1 MSVLALLTI
10 LIASIIFVTTLS
22 VRGTL
27 IDETKKRA
35 EDLLGGQTWRL
46 SADIKGARML
56 AEEESI
62 AIESL
67 KPATED
73 EVRALLKKTIETHPG
88 IYGSAVAF
96 EPGKFSEDRLLV
108 APYYH
113 AGKNGPVYVD
123 LGTPEYNYAKWEWFS
138 IPRHTRKGMWGQPYF
153 DEGGGNIAMVTYSQ
167 PFFKGDEFW
176 GVATVDISLD
186 FLTKEFGEQAIGQD
200 EFIFLLDSS
209 GKFLTKPKEDWQLN
223 RTIFDIA
230 SEAGSEQS
238 KGLGIKMLA
247 GKSGFEEI
255 TDPLT
260 GEDVWIAYGPV
271 PNTSWSMGIIFPHKF
286 VFEPVAP
293 LYTRMTIIGIAG
305 LIVIA
310 IVLSFA
316 SGRITKPL
324 TQFIASAKR
333 IAGGDYSLPP
343 LGTTR
348 KDEIGDLA
356 RAFRDMESA
365 LADRKDE

>member
-1 MSVLALLTI
+1 
-10 LIASIIFVTTLS
+10 
-22 VRGTL
+22 
-27 IDETKKRA
+27 
-35 EDLLGGQTWRL
+35 
-46 SADIKGARML
+46 
-56 AEEESI
+56 
-62 AIESL
+62 
-67 KPATED
+67 
-73 EVRALLKKTIETHPG
+73 
-88 IYGSAVAF
+88 
-96 EPGKFSEDRLLV
+96 
-108 APYYH
+108 
-113 AGKNGPVYVD
+113 
-123 LGTPEYNYAKWEWFS
+123 
-138 IPRHTRKGMWGQPYF
+138 MWGQPYF

-176 GVATVDISLD
+176 GVATVDISRD